1 MIMMESIDIPVGGNK
16 DGAFKRDFAGDLID
30 DYGLVG

>member
-16 DGAFKRDFAGDLID
+16 IGRLSVIL
-30 DYGLVG
+30 LVI